1 RAARACVSFAH
12 DSATTPLSTL
22 SLHDAL
28 PISSLGEDGDALGHG
43 ATPGR
48 WGRTGCHPCRSATV
62 KRHAARVNA
71 SLPAALLQAGD
82 GPPSRPR
89 STASIRPARRP
100 ALPPQ
105 VPAPVPGRI
114 PRRDLPGLG
123 TRLQMGDA
131 PALATSAAARGLRGT
146 VAERR
151 LRRSCGPCSA
161 RRAAL
166 APRHAVLVRED
177 GVARR
182 PARARR
188 RADL

>member
-1 RAARACVSFAH
+1 
-12 DSATTPLSTL
+12 L
-22 SLHDAL
+22 
-28 PISSLGEDGDALGHG
+28 
-43 ATPGR
+43 
-48 WGRTGCHPCRSATV
+48 
-62 KRHAARVNA
+62 
-71 SLPAALLQAGD
+71 
-82 GPPSRPR
+82 R
-89 STASIRPARRP
+89 STPIRFAGCP

-151 LRRSCGPCSA
+151 LRRGCGPCSA

-166 APRHAVLVRED
+166 APRHAVLVREN

-188 RADL
+188 RPHLRRRPVRLPAWTWRTPCTLRTLGDRRGCTAAPADARTHLATDHRVRVHRPAGAAHLPETEHHSCRGTRL